1 MNNPYI
7 PLIDHHGPF
16 SKKRMHLQPLLP
28 IPVSYASAAIPKYAP
43 FGTEYTPDHTMK
55 IIGGRYISMPDS
67 MAYVP
72 KHPSALS
79 IQNIDPDLAP
89 TKAIQNVH
97 AHDNAQWQQ
106 PSKQRFDTT
115 YRTEYIN
122 RIRHPDQIARPIR
135 NTNSSLNQYSV
146 LPPIP
151 SATITTTNN
160 NNNSNNSNNA
170 ASARSTRTDVP
181 QQQTIKDQEVPINES
196 ISKNIQ
202 PLNFHNVTQNSYD
215 YRQQQQPQPIMN
227 NIDIYLPEE
236 PILLTDYEE
245 QRLCEQIYNQLGSS
259 TVVDKLKLFYQELT
273 AYDPNLSSYVH
284 YSVIQSLAYQLGLNL
299 QEDTLRFAM
308 CKFVSPDRPRGYVQ
322 YEDMVRYFSRCL
334 ASIYPNQYGRPP
346 SLPRQYQT
354 QMKFGDSVFNDDDNE
369 RFDPDERQVRVL
381 LKQNLKYFDIN
392 GSIDFDKLYR
402 EFKNTDRNQTGVL
415 NRQQIEE
422 VIYKVRIPLQRSLI
436 FQILEKHCRAYLRL
450 YKWEA
455 FFQYLKEQILDIKEV
470 QDRSSPIYTER
481 TPSRNQWL
489 DLIRREYSE
498 NDRIRI
504 IGRYSTH
511 NEGPRLESNNPSA
524 WFARFLRLSNAMYSH
539 RASTNREHD
548 FLLPREEA
556 RRLFRAYNQIWDL
569 KIEDNKLQRVLDA
582 CARGGNT
589 AIDDAL
595 KLLAK

>member
-181 QQQTIKDQEVPINES
+181 QQDEQHQHQQQEQQDEQHQHQQMLNIIEKLVITMKQNEKNYNES
-196 ISKNIQ
+196 NQKIYSEDETKLILHGLRQYYVKLNEYEKNAKLSDLINKIKFNQMIIFVESARKCNALSK
-202 PLNFHNVTQNSYD
+202 
-215 YRQQQQPQPIMN
+215 
-227 NIDIYLPEE
+227 
-236 PILLTDYEE
+236 LLTE
-245 QRLCEQIYNQLGSS
+245 QNIS
-259 TVVDKLKLFYQELT
+259 TVEIYRGIPKEER
-273 AYDPNLSSYVH
+273 
-284 YSVIQSLAYQLGLNL
+284 L
-299 QEDTLRFAM
+299 QRCKEFKEYKKRILVATDLIGFHMDFAA
-308 CKFVSPDRPRGYVQ
+308 VN
-322 YEDMVRYFSRCL
+322 
-334 ASIYPNQYGRPP
+334 I
-346 SLPRQYQT
+346 
-354 QMKFGDSVFNDDDNE
+354 VFNYDMSEDADTYIHRVIGAGRFGTKGLAITFVADERETEILNE
-369 RFDPDERQVRVL
+369 VQSHLEVQISEMPDE
-381 LKQNLKYFDIN
+381 
-392 GSIDFDKLYR
+392 IDVATHI
-402 EFKNTDRNQTGVL
+402 E
-415 NRQQIEE
+415 NR
-422 VIYKVRIPLQRSLI
+422 
-436 FQILEKHCRAYLRL
+436 
-450 YKWEA
+450 
-455 FFQYLKEQILDIKEV
+455 
-470 QDRSSPIYTER
+470 
-481 TPSRNQWL
+481 
-489 DLIRREYSE
+489 
-498 NDRIRI
+498 
-504 IGRYSTH
+504 
-511 NEGPRLESNNPSA
+511 
-524 WFARFLRLSNAMYSH
+524 
-539 RASTNREHD
+539 
-548 FLLPREEA
+548 
-556 RRLFRAYNQIWDL
+556 
-569 KIEDNKLQRVLDA
+569 
-582 CARGGNT
+582 
-589 AIDDAL
+589 
-595 KLLAK
+595 

>member
-1 MNNPYI
+1 MA
-7 PLIDHHGPF
+7 F
-16 SKKRMHLQPLLP
+16 SRFY
-28 IPVSYASAAIPKYAP
+28 PVSGLIY
-43 FGTEYTPDHTMK
+43 
-55 IIGGRYISMPDS
+55 
-67 MAYVP
+67 
-72 KHPSALS
+72 
-79 IQNIDPDLAP
+79 DPDIAP

-97 AHDNAQWQQ
+97 AHDSAQWQQ

-151 SATITTTNN
+151 STTITTANNNN
-160 NNNSNNSNNA
+160 NNNSNNV
-170 ASARSTRTDVP
+170 ASARSTRTDVSH
-181 QQQTIKDQEVPINES
+181 QQTIKDQEVPTNQS
-196 ISKNIQ
+196 MPKDIQ
-202 PLNFHNVTQNSYD
+202 PLDFHNVMQNSYD
-215 YRQQQQPQPIMN
+215 YQQQQQPMMN
-227 NIDIYLPEE
+227 NIDTYLPEE
-236 PILLTDYEE
+236 PVLLTDYEE
-245 QRLCEQIYNQLGSS
+245 QRLSEQLCNQLGSS
-259 TVVDKLKLFYQELT
+259 TAVDRLKLFYQELT
-273 AYDPNLSSYVH
+273 AYDPNLTSYVH
-284 YSVIQSLAYQLGLNL
+284 YSVIQSMAYQLGLNL

-308 CKFVSPDRPRGYVQ
+308 CKFVSPDRPRGYVHQ
-322 YEDMVRYFSRCL
+322 QQSLSQKNNYYDNDSYSRH
-334 ASIYPNQYGRPP
+334 S

-354 QMKFGDSVFNDDDNE
+354 QMRFGGSVVNDNDNE
-369 RFDPDERQVRVL
+369 SFDPDERQVRVL

-402 EFKNTDRNQTGVL
+402 EFKIADRNQTGVL

-470 QDRSSPIYTER
+470 QDRSSPMYTQR
-481 TPSRNQWL
+481 TPNRSQWL

-498 NDRIRI
+498 NDRLRI
-504 IGRYSTH
+504 IEQYSTH

-524 WFARFLRLSNAMYSH
+524 WFARFLRLANAMYSH

-556 RRLFRAYNQIWDL
+556 RRLFRAYNQVWDL
-569 KIEDNKLQRVLDA
+569 KIEEDKLQRVLDA
-582 CARGGNT
+582 CARSGNT
-589 AIDDAL
+589 SIDDAL